1 MSLAFMLFVQAA
13 AAPAAPA
20 APPPPPSAGLLR
32 IDFDL
37 GRYRPAD
44 GGSASCPGAGAA
56 PGEVVVC
63 GRRRQSGTYPFAE
76 WARTF
81 ATRPLVA
88 EIGVG
93 GNMRGD
99 IHVESLAMDRGAVSN
114 RVMVRLT
121 VPF

>member
-1 MSLAFMLFVQAA
+1 MSLAFLLFVQAA
-13 AAPAAPA
+13 TAPA
-20 APPPPPSAGLLR
+20 APPPPPTARLLR

-37 GRYRPAD
+37 GRHRPAG
-44 GGSASCPGAGAA
+44 GGSAFCPGAGAD

-63 GRRRQSGTYPFAE
+63 GPRRQGGNYPFAQ

-81 ATRPLVA
+81 ATRPLLA

-99 IHVESLAMDRGAVSN
+99 VHVESVAMDRGAVSN

>member
-1 MSLAFMLFVQAA
+1 MYMAFMLFVQAA
-13 AAPAAPA
+13 AAPAAP
-20 APPPPPSAGLLR
+20 PPPGLLR

-37 GRYRPAD
+37 PRYRPAD
-44 GGSASCPGAGAA
+44 GGSASCPGVDAA

-63 GRRRQSGTYPFAE
+63 GRRRQGGNYPFAQ
-76 WARTF
+76 WARVF

-99 IHVESLAMDRGAVSN
+99 IHVESVAMDRGAVSN
-114 RVMVRLT
+114 RIMVRLT

>member
-1 MSLAFMLFVQAA
+1 MYLAFMVFVQQA
-13 AAPAAPA
+13 AAPA
-20 APPPPPSAGLLR
+20 APPPPPPPSARLLR

-37 GRYRPAD
+37 GRYRPA
-44 GGSASCPGAGAA
+44 GGASAACPGAGAA

-63 GRRRQSGTYPFAE
+63 GPRRQGGSYPFAQ

-81 ATRPLVA
+81 ATGPLVA
-88 EIGVG
+88 EIGVA

-99 IHVESLAMDRGAVSN
+99 IHVESVAMDRGAVSN